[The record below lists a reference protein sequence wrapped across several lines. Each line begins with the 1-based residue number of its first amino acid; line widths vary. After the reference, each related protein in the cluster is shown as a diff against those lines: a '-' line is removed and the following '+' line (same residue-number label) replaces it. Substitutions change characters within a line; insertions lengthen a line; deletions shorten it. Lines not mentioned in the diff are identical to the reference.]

1 MRARKL
7 TTIIGLF
14 AAALGQ
20 ACGDSN
26 GDIAAPDP
34 LPAPTS
40 VVTLSGD
47 VAAHVPE
54 FGLAIGDVNNKN
66 EPGHH
71 ASGRREINWDGVP
84 AQFNNNDAFPAD
96 FFNQTAPRGAV
107 YTVANGTGL
116 RVSDN
121 NFTDVN
127 QTYGAEFVAFSS
139 PRLFAPIG
147 TTKTELRF
155 RIPGTDTAAVV
166 QSFGAVL
173 VDVDKANTSR
183 LQAYDKDDRLI
194 ADIPAPVRAAPE
206 AFSLVGVSFD
216 HPVIARVVLT
226 LGEAPI
232 GAGINDLS
240 SGGLVDLVVL
250 DDLLYSEPQPIA
262 ASTSTGSAY

>member
-1 MRARKL
+1 MQARRL
-7 TTIIGLF
+7 STIIGLF
-14 AAALGQ
+14 AAALGS
-20 ACGDSN
+20 ACSDIGGN
-26 GDIAAPDP
+26 IAAPGP
-34 LPAPTS
+34 LPTPTS

-47 VAAHVPE
+47 VAAHVAE

-66 EPGHH
+66 ETGRH

-84 AQFNNNDAFPAD
+84 AQFNNNDGFPPD
-96 FFNQTAPRGAV
+96 FFNQNAPRGAV

-147 TTKTELRF
+147 TTRSEIRF
-155 RIPGTDTAAVV
+155 RIPGTDTAAAV
-166 QSFGAVL
+166 QRFGAVF
-173 VDVDKANTSR
+173 VDADKANTSR
-183 LQAYDKDDRLI
+183 LQAYDKEDRLI
-194 ADIPAPVRAAPE
+194 ADIRAPARAPDP
-206 AFSLVGVSFD
+206 FSLVGVSFD

-232 GAGINDLS
+232 GAGIDDLS

-250 DDLLYSEPQPIA
+250 DDILYSEPQPLP
-262 ASTSTGSAY
+262 